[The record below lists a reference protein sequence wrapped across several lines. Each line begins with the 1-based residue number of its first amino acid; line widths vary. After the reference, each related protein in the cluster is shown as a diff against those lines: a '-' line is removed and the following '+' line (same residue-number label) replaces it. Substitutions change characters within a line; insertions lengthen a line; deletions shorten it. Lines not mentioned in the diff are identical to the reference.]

1 MQSGGVRFTL
11 WKPGR
16 GYGFGT
22 FWTRDENPTNGPG
35 GEAPF
40 ASGSRHGM
48 SPISCD
54 KGLIANL
61 NDEKRGLFSVTW
73 SQWFLPGM
81 VRKPLRIDS

>member
-1 MQSGGVRFTL
+1 MGSEH
-11 WKPGR
+11 
-16 GYGFGT
+16 FGHGM
-22 FWTRDENPTNGPG
+22 RIQQMGG

-40 ASGSRHGM
+40 TSGSRHGM